1 MTSVEVRRVLEQLLR
16 DPCNQQCA
24 DCKSSA
30 HPRWASWS
38 LGVFVCIRCAGFHRS
53 LGTHVSKVKS
63 VDLDIWKEE
72 HLQQVVR
79 FGNNQQANK
88 VYEGRLG
95 CGSYVPDQSKMGQF
109 IKTKYEVRKWYQE
122 EGSCEPGLPEASPAA
137 TPAATPTATPAAAS
151 APPVSAPMSPAG
163 MGREASA
170 SPALAVS
177 PAPAS
182 PPVYSANAR
191 PDLKKSI
198 LSLYAKPRQP
208 SPGVAS
214 SSSSLNS
221 AAASAGI
228 SYSAAS
234 LEDNEL
240 FKNVWT

>member
-24 DCKSSA
+24 DCKNSA

-63 VDLDIWKEE
+63 VDLDTWKEE

-88 VYEGRLG
+88 VFEGRLG
-95 CGSYVPDQSKMGQF
+95 GGSYVPDQSKMGQF
-109 IKTKYEVRKWYQE
+109 IKTKYEVRKWYLE
-122 EGSCEPGLPEASPAA
+122 EGACEPALPEAA
-137 TPAATPTATPAAAS
+137 PAAAS
-151 APPVSAPMSPAG
+151 PLPVSVPMSPAG
-163 MGREASA
+163 VGREASA

-198 LSLYAKPRQP
+198 LSLYAKPRQQ

-214 SSSSLNS
+214 SASSLNS
-221 AAASAGI
+221 AAASAGV